1 MKIIKYTAILLITIC
16 TSCTKVIDIEPLSN
30 SNAADYY
37 SNLAEVNIA
46 LTGCYNGLQKTMVD
60 EWTLTEL
67 RSDNVIQG
75 VAGSTAVANRD
86 LSDLDMFF
94 PNVSHQG
101 LYTYWL
107 NTYNNLRNINTV
119 INSLS
124 LNYTASTGTLNYD
137 ANKLPGSD
145 ADKKLIA
152 AEATFL
158 RAHHYFNLVRLYGGV
173 FLVHEPIS
181 PEEAKLINRSAVDE
195 IYKLIIAD
203 LQNTITNGLTAR
215 FNNIVPAN
223 LGRANTWSAKALLAK
238 VYLTLNRKTDAIVL
252 LQDII
257 TNSGYTLQ
265 PSYSNIFSVSNEM
278 NSEILFA
285 VRYKAGGV
293 GLGSPFPNS
302 FAPIGSGSSIVNGD
316 GRGLMYPTTEL
327 NSAYTTISSTG
338 ASVKKDSTRVVLSA
352 ANAGIL
358 PGMFVTGTQ
367 VAPGTTV
374 EVISGNILT
383 LSTPAIATS
392 TTAALT
398 IGDPRRTASIGVFSN
413 RLYPQKHMSAVG
425 IANDGE
431 NDWVV
436 IRYADVLLMLA
447 EAQGNSVSSIG
458 LINQI
463 RNRAKL
469 ASLNP
474 ALINTTALFE
484 NALSLERRLEFA
496 FENQRWFDL
505 LRMNTTFT
513 TITAEQRMKDHF
525 AAIYAVHYGV
535 YPNPRLTLA
544 EMQAF
549 VTPNRMLL
557 PIPQREIDN
566 NTQIV
571 ILQNPGY

>member
-1 MKIIKYTAILLITIC
+1 MKIIKYIAIFFITIC
-16 TSCTKVIDIEPLSN
+16 TACTKLIDVEPFSN
-30 SNAADYY
+30 TNAANYY
-37 SNLAEVNIA
+37 TNLAEVNIA

-119 INSLS
+119 LNSLNV
-124 LNYTASTGTLNYD
+124 NYTPTSGTLSYD
-137 ANKLPGSD
+137 ANTLPGTD
-145 ADKKLIA
+145 AEKKLIA

-158 RAHHYFNLVRLYGGV
+158 RAYHYFNLVRLYGGV

-181 PEEAKLINRSAVDE
+181 PEEAKAINRTSVDE
-195 IYKLIIAD
+195 IYKLVIAD
-203 LQNTITNGLTAR
+203 LQHTATNGTSAR
-215 FNNIVPAN
+215 FNNILPAN
-223 LGRANTWSAKALLAK
+223 LGRANSWCAKALLAK
-238 VYLTLNRKTDAIVL
+238 VYLTLNKKTEAITL
-252 LQDII
+252 LQDVI
-257 TNSGYTLQ
+257 TNSGYALQ
-265 PSYSNIFSVSNEM
+265 PIYANIFSVSNEM

-285 VRYKAGGV
+285 VRYKAGGL
-293 GLGSPFPNS
+293 GLGSPFPNA
-302 FAPIGSGSSIVNGD
+302 FAPIGSGATIVNGD

-327 NSAYTTISSTG
+327 NTAYTTFTLAGS
-338 ASVKKDSTRVVLSA
+338 SVKKDSTRVVLTA
-352 ANAGIL
+352 ANASIL
-358 PGMFVTGTQ
+358 PGMFVTGTTI
-367 VAPGTTV
+367 AAGTTV

-383 LSTPAIATS
+383 LSTPAITTSTS
-392 TTAALT
+392 TTLT
-398 IGDPRRTASIGVFSN
+398 IGDPRRTASIGTYST

-431 NDWVV
+431 NDWP
-436 IRYADVLLMLA
+436 ILRYADVLLLMA
-447 EAQGNSVSSIG
+447 EAQGNVANSIT

-469 ASLNP
+469 SSLNP
-474 ALINTTALFE
+474 TTINTTALFE

-513 TITAEQRMKDHF
+513 TLTVEQRMKDHF
-525 AAIYAVHYGV
+525 AAIYAVHYGL
-535 YPNPRLTLA
+535 YPTPRLTLA
-544 EMQAF
+544 QIQAF
-549 VTPNRMLL
+549 VTPQRMLL

-566 NTQIV
+566 NTRI
-571 ILQNPGY
+571 IIAQNPGY